1 MRAVIDTNVIIS
13 AFIKEDSPPGA
24 VLHAWRKGDFQLVSS
39 PALLSELEQVISR
52 PRIRARTKYS
62 RQDEILAIA
71 EFADSAFIVEADVAL
86 SVVTVDPDDDRVLE
100 AATAAEADYIV
111 SGDHDLLDLGS
122 YDGITIVTPARF
134 LAILSEEVPR
144 LL

>member
-71 EFADSAFIVEADVAL
+71 EFAESALIVEPAVAL
-86 SVVTVDPDDDRVLE
+86 SVVTVDADDDRLFE
-100 AATAAEADYIV
+100 AAIEGGANFIV
-111 SGDHDLLDLGS
+111 SGDRRVLDVESFQGVE
-122 YDGITIVTPARF
+122 IVTPTRF
-134 LAILSEEVPR
+134 MAILHGNAG
-144 LL
+144 